1 MRFDQILLA
10 IKIGA
15 GVGKSIFT
23 GKAAKVLDKTEEAV
37 DIAKA
42 VKKFLKKQDSKK

>member
-1 MRFDQILLA
+1 MKFDQIMLA

-15 GVGKSIFT
+15 GVGKSVLT
-23 GKAAKVLDKTEEAV
+23 GKPAEILDKTAEAT

-42 VKKFLKKQDSKK
+42 VRKFLKKRPKK

>member
-1 MRFDQILLA
+1 MKFDQIMLA

-15 GVGKSIFT
+15 GVGKSVLT
-23 GKAAKVLDKTEEAV
+23 GKPAQILEKTDEAV

-42 VKKFLKKQDSKK
+42 VKKLLKKQEKKK

>member
-1 MRFDQILLA
+1 MKFDQIMLA

-23 GKAAKVLDKTEEAV
+23 GKAAKILDKTEEAV

-42 VKKFLKKQDSKK
+42 VKKFIKKSEKKK

>member
-23 GKAAKVLDKTEEAV
+23 GKTAKVLDKTEEAV

-42 VKKFLKKQDSKK
+42 VKKLLKKQDSKK